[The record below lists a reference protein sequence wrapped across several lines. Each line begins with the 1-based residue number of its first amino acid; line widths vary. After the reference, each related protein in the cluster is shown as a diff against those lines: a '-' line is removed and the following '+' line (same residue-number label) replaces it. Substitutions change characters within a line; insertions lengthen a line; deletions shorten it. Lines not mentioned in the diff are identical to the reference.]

1 MKKYIVTSLV
11 AAVAV
16 ASAIA
21 GPSKVVKEVIVPED
35 PCLFRDQE
43 FQIDAFGLGYFNQGG
58 NSFNY
63 YNNSNAAG
71 ISGRPA
77 WGGGLGINYFFS
89 RYIGIGL
96 EQDLYGRQSGNS
108 PVDAGYTRWATI
120 GNLFLRY
127 PICSWNLAPYI
138 MIGGGANYGNTPKA
152 DFDGQALGIPP
163 NRRGTYN
170 SGQGFGHVGGGVEYR
185 FTKNIGIFSDARY
198 IYSGVA
204 GLANDNLMW
213 RYGLRFAF

>member
-1 MKKYIVTSLV
+1 MKKYIITGIIAGTAVSKNV
-11 AAVAV
+11 VAV
-16 ASAIA
+16 
-21 GPSKVVKEVIVPED
+21 ED

-58 NSFNY
+58 NNFNY
-63 YNNSNAAG
+63 YGNNNFPG

-89 RYIGIGL
+89 RYIGLGL
-96 EQDLYGRQSGNS
+96 EQDLYGRQPGQNNV
-108 PVDAGYTRWATI
+108 VDAGYTRWATI

-127 PICSWNLAPYI
+127 PICSWNLAPYL
-138 MIGGGANYGNTPKA
+138 MIGGGANYGTTPRIVA
-152 DFDGQALGIPP
+152 QGRQL
-163 NRRGTYN
+163 GTYN
-170 SGQGFGHVGGGVEYR
+170 SGQGFGHVGGGLEYR
-185 FTKNIGIFSDARY
+185 FTENIGIFSDARY

-204 GLANDNLMW
+204 GLANNNLMW

>member
-1 MKKYIVTSLV
+1 MKKYIITGVM
-11 AAVAV
+11 AAVA
-16 ASAIA
+16 ATSAFA
-21 GPSKVVKEVIVPED
+21 GTTTVSKEVTPVEA
-35 PCLFRDQE
+35 PCLFRDNE

-58 NSFNY
+58 NDFNY
-63 YNNSNAAG
+63 YGFNIDG

-96 EQDLYGRQSGNS
+96 EQDLYGRNSGNS
-108 PVDAGYTRWATI
+108 PWDAGYTRWATI

-138 MIGGGANYGNTPKA
+138 MIGGGANYGSTPKV
-152 DFDGQALGIPP
+152 DIGNGQRI
-163 NRRGTYN
+163 GTFN
-170 SGQGFGHVGGGVEYR
+170 SGQGFGHVGGGLEYR
-185 FTKNIGIFSDARY
+185 FTETIGVFSDARY

-204 GLANDNLMW
+204 GLANNNLMW

>member
-1 MKKYIVTSLV
+1 MKKYIITGVM
-11 AAVAV
+11 AAVAATSAFAGTV
-16 ASAIA
+16 TAS
-21 GPSKVVKEVIVPED
+21 KEVAPVEP
-35 PCLFRDQE
+35 PCLFRDNE

-58 NSFNY
+58 NDFTY
-63 YNNSNAAG
+63 YGFPNTPG

-96 EQDLYGRQSGNS
+96 EQDLYGRQSGSS

-127 PICSWNLAPYI
+127 PICSWNLAPYL
-138 MIGGGANYGNTPKA
+138 MIGGGANYGNTPQL
-152 DFDGQALGIPP
+152 DIGNGQKV
-163 NRRGTYN
+163 GTYT
-170 SGQGFGHVGGGVEYR
+170 SGQGFGHVGGGLEYR
-185 FTKNIGIFSDARY
+185 FTETIGVFSDARY

-204 GLANDNLMW
+204 GLANNNLMW